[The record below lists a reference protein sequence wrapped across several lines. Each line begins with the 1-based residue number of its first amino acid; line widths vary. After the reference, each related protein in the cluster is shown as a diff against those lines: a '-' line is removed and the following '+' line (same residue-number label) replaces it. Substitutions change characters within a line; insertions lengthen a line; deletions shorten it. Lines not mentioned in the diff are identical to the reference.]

1 MSAELIDAA
10 NEQVVHNLQIALA
23 NRRTFSN
30 AVSAT
35 HCTDCGDDIPELRRV
50 MVPGCQRCASCQED
64 SENIKHLRAMRV
76 A

>member
-10 NEQVVHNLQIALA
+10 NEQVEHNLQIALA

-35 HCTDCGDDIPELRRV
+35 HCMDCGDDIPELRRV

-64 SENIKHLRAMRV
+64 SEKRSKQRGMM
-76 A
+76 

>member
-10 NEQVVHNLQIALA
+10 NEQVEHNLQIALA

-35 HCTDCGDDIPELRRV
+35 HCTDCDDDIPELRRV
-50 MVPGCQRCASCQED
+50 MVPGCQRCSSCQED
-64 SENIKHLRAMRV
+64 SERRAKQRGMM
-76 A
+76 

>member
-10 NEQVVHNLQIALA
+10 NEQVEHNLQIALA

-35 HCTDCGDDIPELRRV
+35 HCTDCGDELDQRRREA
-50 MVPGCQRCASCQED
+50 VPGCQLRVCCAERLELLAKQ
-64 SENIKHLRAMRV
+64 RGMM
-76 A
+76 

>member
-10 NEQVVHNLQIALA
+10 NEQVEHNLQIALA

-35 HCTDCGDDIPELRRV
+35 HCTDCGDELDERRREA
-50 MVPGCQRCASCQED
+50 VPGCQRCASCQED
-64 SENIKHLRAMRV
+64 SEKRSKLRYE
-76 A
+76 